1 MTAAPLPVPLRIMLI
16 DDHEIVR
23 SGLKHILADDPDFA
37 VIGEAG
43 DGPAGVALVEALQPN
58 VVLLDVRLPSLGGAE
73 VCRLLA
79 ERAPRVRVL
88 VLSAFGDNDLI
99 YQCLLA
105 GARGYVLKDIV
116 HFDLKKSLKAVAR
129 GETVLDPRVA
139 RVVVDRLR
147 GGDAPP
153 GNVLPPHQLTVLRL
167 MSQGYSNREIAA
179 RLFLSENT
187 VKGYVQEVLRRLDAK
202 NRLDAVMIA
211 SRLGWL

>member
-1 MTAAPLPVPLRIMLI
+1 MGQTTIPTPLRVLLI

-23 SGLKHILADDPDFA
+23 SGLKHILAGDPEFA
-37 VIGEAG
+37 VIGEAD
-43 DGPAGVALVEALQPN
+43 DGPGGLAQVEALQPD
-58 VVLLDVRLPSLGGAE
+58 VVLLDVRLPSLGGAD
-73 VCRLLA
+73 VCRLLT
-79 ERAPRVRVL
+79 ERAPKARVL
-88 VLSAFGDNDLI
+88 ILSAFGDNDLV

-147 GGDAPP
+147 GGEAQSRSA
-153 GNVLPPHQLTVLRL
+153 LPPHQLAVLRL
-167 MSQGYSNREIAA
+167 MSQGYSNREIAE
-179 RLFLSENT
+179 RIFLSENT

-211 SRLGWL
+211 SRQGWL